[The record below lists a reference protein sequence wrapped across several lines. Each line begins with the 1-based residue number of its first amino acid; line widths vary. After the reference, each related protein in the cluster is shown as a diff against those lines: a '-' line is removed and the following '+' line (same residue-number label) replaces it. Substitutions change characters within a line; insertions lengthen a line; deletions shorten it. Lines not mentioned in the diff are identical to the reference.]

1 MITDERKR
9 DIISSSI
16 SNAICIDDEFCAP
29 YDTEGRN
36 LDAPKS
42 MRDSFRNQHQCN
54 LEIYRYTNFGDIK
67 TLLPVLFKNRDLLIL
82 DWELNPS
89 EQIKYQDTLKIIEAG
104 VDSKTLRYIVIY
116 TQNTDTENIC
126 KVILRAFSKYRQ
138 DFSDIE
144 KNILE
149 NLDEFCAE
157 NELDFDG
164 DKVWS
169 LLKHGV
175 SGISLN
181 PTKIKDIKNNIAQK
195 LDENMHKT
203 VKGKLCRLINRLVLD
218 EGFQDINQTMSW
230 LDTCITVNEALY
242 SDNPHETAPLTPNS
256 IQIDNTI
263 LVILH
268 KGSRTDGDGVQDAV
282 MPKDV
287 FDKIVESVLNITN
300 IRTFLF
306 SIILRNIMNDEISQ
320 WGKNLG
326 GISEQ
331 ALLFHAKSYNEAD
344 EFIQY
349 FTNCTTGLLKSSL
362 LSTTSKEYIHELFK
376 EAPMAKA
383 PSQRDLCN
391 LNCFLTFT
399 DKNQFEDTHS
409 IQTGDIFA
417 LATPYDPSNG
427 IDEYVICITQSC
439 DCKEP
444 KKINHNYAF
453 LHGHKADLKQALTS
467 TEKEWYSF
475 ISSELAI
482 KWSRRFFTIHLESQ
496 KKFHKWHPIRVVLN
510 NGKNNELTFLG
521 NQKIEYTQRLINYAF
536 SYAQRMGVDLPHYP
550 END

>member
-164 DKVWS
+164 YKVWS

-175 SGISLN
+175 SETSLN

-256 IQIDNTI
+256 IQIDKTI

-268 KGSRTDGDGVQDAV
+268 KGSRTDGDGGQDAV

-306 SIILRNIMNDEISQ
+306 LIIL
-320 WGKNLG
+320 
-326 GISEQ
+326 
-331 ALLFHAKSYNEAD
+331 
-344 EFIQY
+344 
-349 FTNCTTGLLKSSL
+349 
-362 LSTTSKEYIHELFK
+362 
-376 EAPMAKA
+376 
-383 PSQRDLCN
+383 
-391 LNCFLTFT
+391 
-399 DKNQFEDTHS
+399 
-409 IQTGDIFA
+409 
-417 LATPYDPSNG
+417 
-427 IDEYVICITQSC
+427 
-439 DCKEP
+439 
-444 KKINHNYAF
+444 
-453 LHGHKADLKQALTS
+453 
-467 TEKEWYSF
+467 
-475 ISSELAI
+475 
-482 KWSRRFFTIHLESQ
+482 
-496 KKFHKWHPIRVVLN
+496 
-510 NGKNNELTFLG
+510 
-521 NQKIEYTQRLINYAF
+521 
-536 SYAQRMGVDLPHYP
+536 
-550 END
+550 